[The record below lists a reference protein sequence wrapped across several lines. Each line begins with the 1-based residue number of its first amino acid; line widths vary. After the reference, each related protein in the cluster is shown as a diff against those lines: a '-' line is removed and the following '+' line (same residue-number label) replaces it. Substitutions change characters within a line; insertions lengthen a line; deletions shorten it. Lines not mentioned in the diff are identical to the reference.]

1 MPTRLPAPLLRLKRL
16 RALVLA
22 CALAAACAAAIPS
35 SAGAYTEHF
44 CQYAWLGSGW
54 NCPAG
59 NRHTLQMVDGWSI
72 NTYQRVC
79 AASFTSSYGAQN
91 SDWRCDYGWT
101 EKYLGGRVDGVG
113 AIRNGDPNPFYG
125 YGTQDF

>member
-1 MPTRLPAPLLRLKRL
+1 MPTRFPRPLLRPKRL
-16 RALVLA
+16 RALVSA
-22 CALAAACAAAIPS
+22 CILAAAFAAAIPS

-44 CQYAWLGSGW
+44 CQYAWMGSGT
-54 NCPAG
+54 NCYAG
-59 NRHTLQMVDGWSI
+59 SRHTLQTVDGWTI
-72 NTYQRVC
+72 NSYQRVC
-79 AASFTSSYGAQN
+79 AASFVAPWGTQN

-113 AIRNGDPNPFYG
+113 GIRNGDPSPITG